1 MATSNYFSTLPYEI
15 RRQIWSRCPQKDL
28 KVLSL
33 CCKWLYA
40 DVAPDLWEQVNIK
53 WHGLD
58 EKTHEIIQKPHP
70 NLHLISQLEL
80 TDAGTYDFQSQSK
93 GHLFSG
99 FVSFLRCCD
108 PNRLKSLTIYDIEI
122 AGGLSLLNADGLRL
136 VCVMFPQ
143 LEVLDL
149 LFMTSHD
156 IKPFAHL
163 SSLESLKSLKLDT
176 CTVKMDSADSS
187 SGVGFA
193 VKNLVDLDLS
203 DSDLC
208 AEFYS
213 MIFDTSDK
221 LEYLKISSS
230 NVTDNDMRNLTR
242 LLTLKHLYL
251 YDCRQITDVT
261 ISYISDLPLLENLAV
276 LCLHPSPNCLKA
288 IGKIKALK
296 YLALSFNKSP
306 RDDDISHLSNL
317 QALNELRLLDMG
329 KLTDA
334 ALRFVSQ
341 LKLLEILDLSGNN
354 NFTDE
359 GLRHLA
365 QLPRLQQLT
374 LNRNEAVSDE
384 GLKALRR

>member
-15 RRQIWSRCPQKDL
+15 RRQIWSRCPQNDL

-40 DVAPDLWEQVNIK
+40 DVAPDLWEQVDIA
-53 WHGLD
+53 WHRLD
-58 EKTHEIIQKPHP
+58 EKTKKPHP

-80 TDAGTYDFQSQSK
+80 AGSTYDFQSK
-93 GHLFSG
+93 GYLFSG

-108 PNRLKSLTIYDIEI
+108 PNRLKSLTISDIQI

-136 VCVMFPQ
+136 VCVMLPQ
-143 LEVLDL
+143 LEVLEL
-149 LFMTSHD
+149 FFMTCHD
-156 IKPFAHL
+156 MKPFAYL
-163 SSLESLKSLKLDT
+163 SALQSLKSLKLDT

-187 SGVGFA
+187 VGFA
-193 VKNLVDLDLS
+193 VKNLVDFDLIYT
-203 DSDLC
+203 DLC
-208 AEFYS
+208 EEFYS

-221 LEYLKISSS
+221 LEYINLTDC
-230 NVTDNDMRNLTR
+230 NVTDNHLRNLTR
-242 LLTLKHLYL
+242 VITLKHLYL
-251 YDCRQITDVT
+251 YDCNQITDLT
-261 ISYISDLPLLENLAV
+261 LSYISDLPLLENLAV
-276 LCLHPSPNCLKA
+276 HCLHPSPNSLKA
-288 IGKIKALK
+288 IGKIKTLK
-296 YLALSFNKSP
+296 DLALSFNKSP

-341 LKLLEILDLSGNN
+341 LKLLEILDVSGNN